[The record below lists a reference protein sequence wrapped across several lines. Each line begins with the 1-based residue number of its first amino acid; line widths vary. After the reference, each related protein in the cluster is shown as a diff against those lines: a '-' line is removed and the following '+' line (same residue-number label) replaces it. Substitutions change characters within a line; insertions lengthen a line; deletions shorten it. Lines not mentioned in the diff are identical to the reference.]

1 MRIPFLRRVVAV
13 SSLAIALV
21 LFGVARASALPALWV
36 VETPTSKVYLFGT
49 VHALKPGM
57 TWHSAVMDAAL
68 AESQDLWLEIANP
81 NDTAGLLSSM
91 RDLCLDPAHPL
102 STQISTADVALL
114 DQRVKSLGLSGE
126 SSLESMRPWCL
137 SAMLVVLPMMHGGYS
152 AASGAD
158 LNVRSAFTNAHKP
171 VHGFETMDQQLH
183 FLADMPEAE
192 QVAQLHRLLA
202 STGSS
207 SSSTPTA
214 AVDDLVALWYN
225 GDVDRIASVA
235 DAYARLDPTVSSTL
249 LVQRNANFAK
259 QIADMLQQ
267 PGVSFVAVGA
277 LHFAGAQS
285 VLADLEKL
293 GYQAHRIQ

>member
-1 MRIPFLRRVVAV
+1 MRVLFLRRVVAV
-13 SSLAIALV
+13 SSLAIALA
-21 LFGVARASALPALWV
+21 LFGVARASALPAVWV

-49 VHALKPGM
+49 VHVLKPGM

-81 NDTAGLLSSM
+81 NDQAGLLSSM

-114 DQRVKSLGLSGE
+114 DQRVKAFGLPGE

-158 LNVRSAFTNAHKP
+158 LDVRSVFTNAHKP

-192 QVAQLHRLLA
+192 QVAQLHRRLT

-207 SSSTPTA
+207 STSTA
-214 AVDDLVALWYN
+214 AVDDLVASWYN
-225 GDVDRIASVA
+225 GDVDRVALVA
-235 DAYARLDPTVSSTL
+235 DAYAKLDPTLSSTI

-259 QIADMLQQ
+259 QIAGMLQQ

-293 GYQAHRIQ
+293 GYHARRIQ

>member
-1 MRIPFLRRVVAV
+1 
-13 SSLAIALV
+13 
-21 LFGVARASALPALWV
+21 
-36 VETPTSKVYLFGT
+36 
-49 VHALKPGM
+49 
-57 TWHSAVMDAAL
+57 
-68 AESQDLWLEIANP
+68 
-81 NDTAGLLSSM
+81 
-91 RDLCLDPAHPL
+91 
-102 STQISTADVALL
+102 
-114 DQRVKSLGLSGE
+114 
-126 SSLESMRPWCL
+126 MRPWCL

-152 AASGAD
+152 SASGAD
-158 LNVRSAFTNAHKP
+158 LNVRSVFTNAHKP

-183 FLADMPEAE
+183 FLADMPEAV
-192 QVAQLHRLLA
+192 QVAQLHRLLT

-207 SSSTPTA
+207 STSTA
-214 AVDDLVALWYN
+214 AIDDLVALWYN

-235 DAYARLDPTVSSTL
+235 DAYSKLDPTVSNTI

-293 GYQAHRIQ
+293 GYNARRIQ